1 MQQQSQQDHIQQQ
14 QSQQQAEQ
22 LYQMFI
28 QQSNQDV
35 QQQWLSDQQ
44 QNQLLQAQHHQ
55 AQQMQQTNLTQD
67 GAPAF
72 QANRK
77 RGFATESDEYLG
89 NKKRNMASDVPVQ
102 GVFGGFAEVMPDTPG
117 SIISLSGDPGV
128 DQGGYFDQQP
138 YNNSSSMFN
147 TNSQG
152 APYLGSGSGNG
163 ASAPTTPAGSR
174 HAPSS
179 SLSSSFSMP
188 NSNQPGLWSQGSHSS
203 PPTPHLT
210 TTPAIGAANVFASA
224 VSDQQH
230 LLYQNMLEQNQLQ
243 EAQHQEQRSLQ
254 LSQKLEMEQLQR
266 QQFEEQSK
274 VHALARA
281 SADQQMLQHAPPPH
295 MQATTPV
302 HHDHN
307 DPATW
312 GYDQTSAA
320 GGQFVGYLGGQG
332 RGYTPAAIGGVA
344 ALAAVSAMAAS
355 RHPQGAGR
363 GAGSSGMDMDF

>member
-1 MQQQSQQDHIQQQ
+1 
-14 QSQQQAEQ
+14 
-22 LYQMFI
+22 MFL
-28 QQSNQDV
+28 QQSNQAV
-35 QQQWLSDQQ
+35 QQQWLSEEQ
-44 QNQLLQAQHHQ
+44 QNQALQAQHQQ
-55 AQQMQQTNLTQD
+55 ALQLQQSNVIQD
-67 GAPAF
+67 DASSF
-72 QANRK
+72 QPNRK
-77 RGFATESDEYLG
+77 RGFATESDDNLG
-89 NKKRNMASDVPVQ
+89 HKKRNMRADLPVQ
-102 GVFGGFAEVMPDTPG
+102 GVFGGYAEVMPDTPG
-117 SIISLSGDPGV
+117 SIISLSADQEA
-128 DQGGYFDQQP
+128 DQGSYFDQQP
-138 YNNSSSMFN
+138 YYTSSSMLN
-147 TNSQG
+147 TGSQG
-152 APYLGSGSGNG
+152 PTYLGTGSGNG

-210 TTPAIGAANVFASA
+210 TTPAIGAANMFAAA
-224 VSDQQH
+224 VLDPQQQQNVQ
-230 LLYQNMLEQNQLQ
+230 YQNMLQQNQLQ
-243 EAQHQEQRSLQ
+243 EAQQQEQQSLQ
-254 LSQKLEMEQLQR
+254 LSQKLEIEQLQR
-266 QQFEEQSK
+266 QQFEQQSK
-274 VHALARA
+274 VHAMARI

-312 GYDQTSAA
+312 GYDQTSAT

-363 GAGSSGMDMDF
+363 GAGSSAMDMDF

>member
-1 MQQQSQQDHIQQQ
+1 MQSQQDQYQQQ
-14 QSQQQAEQ
+14 QSQQQAEEFH
-22 LYQMFI
+22 QMFL
-28 QQSNQDV
+28 QQSNQEV
-35 QQQWLSDQQ
+35 QQQWLAEQQ

-55 AQQMQQTNLTQD
+55 ALQMQQPNRAQD
-67 GAPAF
+67 GASSF
-72 QANRK
+72 HANRK
-77 RGFATESDEYLG
+77 RGFATESDDYLG
-89 NKKRNMASDVPVQ
+89 NKKRNMGSDVPVQ
-102 GVFGGFAEVMPDTPG
+102 GIFGYAEVMPDTPG
-117 SIISLSGDPGV
+117 SIISLSADQEG

-138 YNNSSSMFN
+138 YYNSSSLLN

-152 APYLGSGSGNG
+152 SPYIGGSGNG
-163 ASAPTTPAGSR
+163 TSAPTTPAGSR

-179 SLSSSFSMP
+179 SLSSSFSVP
-188 NSNQPGLWSQGSHSS
+188 NSNQPGLWTQGSHSS

-224 VSDQQH
+224 VSEQQQQQNFQ
-230 LLYQNMLEQNQLQ
+230 YQNMLEQNRLQ
-243 EAQHQEQRSLQ
+243 EAQHQEQQSLQ
-254 LSQKLEMEQLQR
+254 LSQKLEIEQLQR
-266 QQFEEQSK
+266 HQFEQQSK
-274 VHALARA
+274 VHAMARA
-281 SADQQMLQHAPPPH
+281 SAEQQMLQHAPPPH

-320 GGQFVGYLGGQG
+320 GGPFVGYLGGQG

-344 ALAAVSAMAAS
+344 ALAAVSAMAAN